1 MATDDDDLPE
11 VEIHI
16 DPIPERLEAH
26 GITEDEFAEA
36 LSEALDEYHDLL
48 DDDDDEEDGD
58 DSIPA
63 VDQLIL
69 KIKGKDVP
77 ILELAEVRIEGDMN
91 LD

>member
-1 MATDDDDLPE
+1 MDTGDDDLPE

-48 DDDDDEEDGD
+48 DDDDNDEDD

-63 VDQLIL
+63 VDQLVL

-77 ILELAEVRIEGDMN
+77 ILDLAEVRIEGDMN